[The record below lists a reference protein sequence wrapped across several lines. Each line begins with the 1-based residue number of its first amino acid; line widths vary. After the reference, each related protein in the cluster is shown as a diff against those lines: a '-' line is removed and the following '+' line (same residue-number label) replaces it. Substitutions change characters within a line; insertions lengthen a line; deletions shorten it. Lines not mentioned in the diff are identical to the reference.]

1 MQKQRAKDMNPI
13 DTNVGIRG
21 RAKKLGGEKE
31 KMEQKRKSLL
41 KDEKAF
47 TGLEAAIVLTAFIV
61 VAAVFSYMVLGAGF
75 FSTEKAKEVVHTG
88 VEQATSSMQ
97 FSGDI
102 IAKANGS
109 PANTIGY
116 IIATTT
122 LTAGESSIDIGSGS
136 ANSNLTISYSD
147 SLIYE
152 PDADWTR
159 NWIET
164 RDSNDMLDYGE
175 KVELNI
181 TVPASSLL
189 AANATATDAEI
200 AINIKPVT
208 GAILPINKRTPSA
221 IDSVMVLN

>member
-1 MQKQRAKDMNPI
+1 MQKHRAKDMNPRE
-13 DTNVGIRG
+13 TNVGIRG
-21 RAKKLGGEKE
+21 RTKKLGGEKE

-88 VEQATSSMQ
+88 VEQATSAMQ

-102 IAKANGS
+102 IAKEGTTG
-109 PANTIGY
+109 TIGY

-122 LTAGESSIDIGSGS
+122 LTAGETSIDIGTGS
-136 ANSNLTISYSD
+136 DDSNLTISYAD
-147 SLIYE
+147 SSIYT
-152 PDADWTR
+152 PDADWSR
-159 NWIET
+159 NFIES
-164 RDSNDMLDYGE
+164 RDGNDMLDYGE

-181 TVPASSLL
+181 TVPGGSLL
-189 AANATATDAEI
+189 ATNTTATDAEI
-200 AINIKPVT
+200 SINIKPVA

-221 IDSVMVLN
+221 IDAVMVLN

>member
-1 MQKQRAKDMNPI
+1 
-13 DTNVGIRG
+13 
-21 RAKKLGGEKE
+21 
-31 KMEQKRKSLL
+31 MEQKRKSLL

-88 VEQATSSMQ
+88 VEQATSAMQ

-102 IAKANGS
+102 VAKEGNTTG
-109 PANTIGY
+109 TIGY

-122 LTAGESSIDIGSGS
+122 LTAGETAIDIGSGS
-136 ANSNLTISYSD
+136 ASSNLTISYSD
-147 SLIYE
+147 SLIYA
-152 PDADWTR
+152 PDAVWSRT
-159 NWIET
+159 WIET

-181 TVPASSLL
+181 TVPSGALL
-189 AANATATDAEI
+189 ATAATATDAEI
-200 AINIKPVT
+200 AINIKPVA

-221 IDSVMVLN
+221 VDAVMVLN

>member
-1 MQKQRAKDMNPI
+1 
-13 DTNVGIRG
+13 
-21 RAKKLGGEKE
+21 
-31 KMEQKRKSLL
+31 MEQKRKSLL

-102 IAKANGS
+102 IAKANES
-109 PANTIGY
+109 PAVTIGY

-147 SLIYE
+147 SLIYA
-152 PDADWTR
+152 PDAVWSR

-164 RDSNDMLDYGE
+164 RDGNDMLDYGE

-181 TVPASSLL
+181 TVPSGSLL

-200 AINIKPVT
+200 AVNIKPVA

-221 IDSVMVLN
+221 INSVMVLD

>member
-1 MQKQRAKDMNPI
+1 
-13 DTNVGIRG
+13 
-21 RAKKLGGEKE
+21 
-31 KMEQKRKSLL
+31 MEQKRKSLL

-102 IAKANGS
+102 IAKEGS
-109 PANTIGY
+109 TADTIGY

-136 ANSNLTISYSD
+136 AASNLTISYSD
-147 SLIYE
+147 SLIYT
-152 PDADWTR
+152 PDATWSRT
-159 NWIET
+159 WIET

-200 AINIKPVT
+200 AINIKPVA

-221 IDSVMVLN
+221 IDSVMVLD

>member
-1 MQKQRAKDMNPI
+1 
-13 DTNVGIRG
+13 
-21 RAKKLGGEKE
+21 
-31 KMEQKRKSLL
+31 MEQKRKSLL

-102 IAKANGS
+102 IAKEGS
-109 PANTIGY
+109 TADTIGY

-136 ANSNLTISYSD
+136 AASNLTISYSD
-147 SLIYE
+147 SLIYT
-152 PDADWTR
+152 PDATWSRT
-159 NWIET
+159 WIET

-200 AINIKPVT
+200 AINIKPVA

>member
-1 MQKQRAKDMNPI
+1 MNPM

-21 RAKKLGGEKE
+21 RSKKLGGEKE

-102 IAKANGS
+102 IAKEGTTD
-109 PANTIGY
+109 TIGY
-116 IIATTT
+116 ILATTT
-122 LTAGESSIDIGSGS
+122 LTAGESSIDIGTGS
-136 ANSNLTISYSD
+136 AASNLTISYSD
-147 SLIYE
+147 SNIYK
-152 PDADWTR
+152 ANATWNR
-159 NWIET
+159 SWIER
-164 RDSNDMLDYGE
+164 RDTDDMLDYGE

-181 TVPASSLL
+181 TIPAGALL
-189 AANATATDAEI
+189 LTAATACDAEI
-200 AINIKPVT
+200 AINIKPVA
-208 GAILPINKRTPSA
+208 GAVLPINKRTPSA

>member
-1 MQKQRAKDMNPI
+1 MGAQK
-13 DTNVGIRG
+13 
-21 RAKKLGGEKE
+21 KKIGGEKE

-102 IAKANGS
+102 IAKGDSTAG
-109 PANTIGY
+109 TIGY

-136 ANSNLTISYSD
+136 AASNLTISYAD
-147 SLIYE
+147 SSIYT
-152 PDADWTR
+152 PDANWSRT
-159 NWIET
+159 WIES
-164 RDSNDMLDYGE
+164 RDGNDMLDYGE

-181 TVPASSLL
+181 TVPAGSLL

-200 AINIKPVT
+200 TIDIKPVA
-208 GAILPINKRTPSA
+208 GAVLPINKRTPSA

>member
-1 MQKQRAKDMNPI
+1 MQKHRAKDMNPI

-21 RAKKLGGEKE
+21 RSKKLGGEKE

-102 IAKANGS
+102 IAKEGS
-109 PANTIGY
+109 TADTIGY
-116 IIATTT
+116 IVATTT

-147 SLIYE
+147 SLIYA
-152 PDADWTR
+152 PDATWSRT
-159 NWIET
+159 WIET

-181 TVPASSLL
+181 TVPSGALL
-189 AANATATDAEI
+189 ATAATATDAEI
-200 AINIKPVT
+200 AINIKPVA

-221 IDSVMVLN
+221 IDSVMVLD

>member
-1 MQKQRAKDMNPI
+1 MGAH
-13 DTNVGIRG
+13 
-21 RAKKLGGEKE
+21 KKIGGEKE

-102 IAKANGS
+102 IAKEGS
-109 PANTIGY
+109 TADTIGY

-147 SLIYE
+147 SLIYA
-152 PDADWTR
+152 PDATWSRT
-159 NWIET
+159 WIET

-181 TVPASSLL
+181 TVPSGSLL

-200 AINIKPVT
+200 SINIKPVA

-221 IDSVMVLN
+221 INSVMVLN

>member
-1 MQKQRAKDMNPI
+1 
-13 DTNVGIRG
+13 
-21 RAKKLGGEKE
+21 
-31 KMEQKRKSLL
+31 MEQKRKSLL

-102 IAKANGS
+102 IAKEGS
-109 PANTIGY
+109 TADTIGY

-147 SLIYE
+147 SLIYA
-152 PDADWTR
+152 PDATWSRT
-159 NWIET
+159 WIET

-200 AINIKPVT
+200 AIDIKPVT

-221 IDSVMVLN
+221 IDAVMVLN